1 MSLFREYP
9 VQIAPD
15 PSRRQEIVFIS
26 PADGREQRV
35 DVYAPPTAADQ
46 PLPLV
51 VGLHGAGWTASQDY
65 HWGLPGLKVGY
76 HRGWYGLAARYGVI
90 IATLHGHHR
99 REELMSFAS
108 PEQIA
113 DIVCLPDLVAGT
125 GFRVDRRRQY
135 VCGLSMGGQEALV
148 AAGRHPE
155 MFAAAVAFNPVVD
168 LGLLQRDMVEVDQI
182 RRSDAA
188 PRIAHEVGGL
198 PDEVPAAYAERCP
211 LSYVDGLAHVPTML
225 YWSDRDLIVPRQATH
240 HSYRLYR
247 MVKALSVNNP
257 ICEYNHTFSH
267 GLAEFPPEVCWQLHE
282 WSDYELALRWLL
294 IHSR

>member
-1 MSLFREYP
+1 MSLFRQYP
-9 VQIAPD
+9 MQVAPD
-15 PSRRQEIVFIS
+15 PSRRQEIVFTS

-51 VGLHGAGWTASQDY
+51 VGLHGAGWTAAQDY
-65 HWGLPGLKVGY
+65 HWGPPDLKVGY
-76 HRGWYGLAARYGVI
+76 HQGWYGLAARYGVI
-90 IATLHGHHR
+90 IATPHGHHQ
-99 REELMSFAS
+99 REALMSFGS

-113 DIVCLPDLVAGT
+113 DIAYLADLAAGS
-125 GFRVDRRRQY
+125 GYRVDRKRVY
-135 VCGLSMGGQEALV
+135 VCGLSMGGQEVLV
-148 AAGRHPE
+148 AAGQHPE

-168 LGLLQRDMVEVDQI
+168 LGVLQRDMVDVDRI
-182 RRSDAA
+182 RQSDAA
-188 PRIAHEVGGL
+188 PRIVNEVGGL
-198 PDEVPAAYAERCP
+198 PDEVPAAYEERSP

-240 HSYRLYR
+240 HSYRLYQ
-247 MVKALSVNNP
+247 MVKASSVTNP

-267 GLAEFPPEVCWQLHE
+267 GVTEFPPEVCWQLHE

-294 IHSR
+294 IHRR